1 MHHRRQERLLTAEP
15 DSDGYTRALRDDR
28 LAARAVQS
36 KGLLVREGPAG
47 SRKLQRS
54 PAGLGG
60 SGALSGAGLKSEQ
73 QKALLGVPGP
83 RRRLGVKE

>member
-1 MHHRRQERLLTAEP
+1 MRQSEAHPATLAGRERRV
-15 DSDGYTRALRDDR
+15 RANCS
-28 LAARAVQS
+28 ANPP
-36 KGLLVREGPAG
+36 GC
-47 SRKLQRS
+47 
-54 PAGLGG
+54 GG

>member
-1 MHHRRQERLLTAEP
+1 MGTRVRCGTAVLRRGLCNPMGFWCER
-15 DSDGYTRALRDDR
+15 DRRVRANCS
-28 LAARAVQS
+28 AHPP
-36 KGLLVREGPAG
+36 GC
-47 SRKLQRS
+47 
-54 PAGLGG
+54 GG